1 MTTLYVGN
9 LSPEATDSDLRSVFS
24 AFGEIGSLRV
34 ARNRA
39 GRPRGFAY
47 VEMEEDAAAAAMEAL
62 KGSEL
67 KGRTMDIVVD
77 QASSGGHHHKRDAR
91 RGGFRRRR

>member
-1 MTTLYVGN
+1 
-9 LSPEATDSDLRSVFS
+9 
-24 AFGEIGSLRV
+24 
-34 ARNRA
+34 
-39 GRPRGFAY
+39 
-47 VEMEEDAAAAAMEAL
+47 MEEDAAAAAIEAL

-77 QASSGGHHHKRDAR
+77 QASSAAPPKRDAR